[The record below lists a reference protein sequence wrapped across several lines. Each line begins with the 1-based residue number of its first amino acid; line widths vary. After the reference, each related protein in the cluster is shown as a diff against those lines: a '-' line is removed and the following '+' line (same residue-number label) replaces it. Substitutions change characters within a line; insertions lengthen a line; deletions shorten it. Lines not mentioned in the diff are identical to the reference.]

1 MAIRELPL
9 AVPQVR
15 ERSITPLLLSALKHV
30 TLLTLGVTFLLP
42 FWWMVGTSLKPD
54 QAMFVI
60 PPLLVPMQ
68 NPDLWNE
75 LVWANYP
82 RSFTF
87 TRPPFTVFIGNT
99 IVIAALSVLGAL
111 ISNPLAA
118 YGLSR
123 IRWPG
128 RELLFGITLSTLFL
142 PVFVTLIP
150 LFLIYRTFGWIG
162 TPLPLI
168 VPTFFG
174 TPFYIFLLRQ
184 FMLTLPTELDDAA
197 RIDGANPLDIYW
209 RIILPLTTP
218 GLATVGIFSFVY
230 HWNDFFGPLIYL
242 TTPEKMTIAVGLQLF
257 RGQWGTDFSLLMA
270 ASTAAVL
277 PIITLFFFAQK
288 TFIQGIALTGMKG

>member
-1 MAIRELPL
+1 
-9 AVPQVR
+9 
-15 ERSITPLLLSALKHV
+15 
-30 TLLTLGVTFLLP
+30 
-42 FWWMVGTSLKPD
+42 
-54 QAMFVI
+54 
-60 PPLLVPMQ
+60 
-68 NPDLWNE
+68 
-75 LVWANYP
+75 
-82 RSFTF
+82 
-87 TRPPFTVFIGNT
+87 
-99 IVIAALSVLGAL
+99 
-111 ISNPLAA
+111 
-118 YGLSR
+118 
-123 IRWPG
+123 
-128 RELLFGITLSTLFL
+128 
-142 PVFVTLIP
+142 VTLIP
-150 LFLIYRTFGWIG
+150 QFILFRTLGWLD
-162 TPLPLI
+162 TLLPLI

-218 GLATVGIFSFVY
+218 ALATVGIFSFVY

-277 PIITLFFFAQK
+277 PIIALFFVAQK